1 MAELHRRLR
10 RPSSLS
16 DGEAY
21 SWRLGGV
28 PVPETI
34 VDDQLVN
41 AVTEGIDAVVI
52 LGAGY
57 DTRA

>member
-1 MAELHRRLR
+1 MRSCIDVCVD
-10 RPSSLS
+10 RPLLVT
-16 DGEAY
+16 EK
-21 SWRLGGV
+21 RIPGGWAAFLCRKRY
-28 PVPETI
+28 

>member
-1 MAELHRRLR
+1 MTEKRI
-10 RPSSLS
+10 P
-16 DGEAY
+16 
-21 SWRLGGV
+21 GGWAAFLCRKRY
-28 PVPETI
+28 